1 VKRPKLT
8 PVDRALWVWLHSV
21 WEDWKSG
28 IHIAQASIVV
38 GWHSQGFR
46 MFWTWKIRRGL
57 ADRPKAPGEVRVP
70 IHMMSRDNPIW
81 GAPKIH
87 MHS

>member
-1 VKRPKLT
+1 VKWPKLT